1 MDSTFDLRVDSRNG
15 VALIDLIGE
24 LDMSTVPA
32 LDDVL
37 WRYQN
42 DGVGSIIL
50 DLRQLSFVDSSG
62 LHAFLRARSEAEENG
77 HRLFLIGA
85 SPAVRRVFEMTE
97 TQFLLDDPQ
106 AIGLLG
112 RFSGS
117 DGRAP
122 SDVVRDGPHG

>member
-1 MDSTFDLRVDSRNG
+1 MGSTFDLRVDTRNG

-32 LDDVL
+32 LDGVL
-37 WRYQN
+37 GRFQN

-62 LHAFLRARSEAEENG
+62 LHAFLRARNEAEQNG
-77 HRLFLIGA
+77 YRLFLIGA
-85 SPAVRRVFEMTE
+85 SPAARRVFEMTE

-106 AIGLLG
+106 AMGLLG
-112 RFSGS
+112 RFTGS
-117 DGRAP
+117 DGRGP